1 MYVCMYIQRER
12 DRQRERVRGS
22 GGREREGGKEGGR
35 EREGEGGREGERA
48 RESERERDQGLIAFV
63 RKPCNIIEKALIL
76 QFRDLLAILELV
88 TQHRYFESQHL
99 LIFFPS
105 PAA

>member
-1 MYVCMYIQRER
+1 MYIQRER

-22 GGREREGGKEGGR
+22 EGGRGREEGGRR